1 MIGWLDR
8 ALCCFVYALSF
19 CSFVYMFICIQT
31 FGVLFCRPSGRFYGP
46 VRMRQSEARKDLTND
61 ICHFARCHILIS
73 SSFWK
78 IKTRNFNPNPC
89 FFSLAKLGTS
99 SMGKLLKLIK
109 SNTKAS
115 CEICSKL
122 TKKTSEWCLSVSFV
136 FIVNFEHISHLV
148 LMFLFLD
155 LFK

>member
-31 FGVLFCRPSGRFYGP
+31 FGVFFCRPTEWFYGP
-46 VRMRQSEARKDLTND
+46 G
-61 ICHFARCHILIS
+61 
-73 SSFWK
+73 FWK
-78 IKTRNFNPNPC
+78 IKTKNFNPNSC